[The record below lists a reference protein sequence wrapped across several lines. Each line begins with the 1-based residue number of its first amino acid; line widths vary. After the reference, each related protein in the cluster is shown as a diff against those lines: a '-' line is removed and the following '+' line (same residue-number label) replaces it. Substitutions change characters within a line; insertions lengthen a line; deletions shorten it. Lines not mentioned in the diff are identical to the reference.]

1 MRTHVVLGGGLGNQ
15 LFQLA
20 AGLNVMGQGKL
31 VLETGILTPG
41 SQLETEL
48 NRLHLPENVIVQ
60 QKQNVSN
67 FEKRLIGFCIRE
79 GTKSHTLFIHNLLEL
94 IASVGVSVVRK
105 RIFNVFVNRGIGFDH
120 RLTTV
125 RNNALLVGY
134 FQCYEWPAKVIT
146 TLHKSFFGLSVN
158 HSNMDYYKNM
168 PREFN
173 LLHVRLGDYM
183 NENSFGIPG
192 IKYFSQALE
201 YLYSNVSDARE
212 KDLVV
217 FSDSPDL
224 LNGFIDADILENSH
238 IHDGGNLSPIE
249 TLNLMSKAK
258 NFIISNS
265 TFSWWAAY
273 LSNDEN
279 RTVIAPKPWFSGVAS
294 PKALIPTEW
303 HTEESCFKK

>member
-20 AGLNVMGQGKL
+20 AGLSVMGQGKL

-48 NRLHLPENVIVQ
+48 NRLHLPENVIIQ

-67 FEKRLIGFCIRE
+67 FEKRLISFCIRE
-79 GTKSHTLFIHNLLEL
+79 GTKSHTLFTHNLLEL
-94 IASVGVSVVRK
+94 IASIGVSVVRR
-105 RIFNVFVNRGIGFDH
+105 RIFKVFINRGIGFDY
-120 RLTTV
+120 RLATV
-125 RNNALLVGY
+125 GSNTLLVGY
-134 FQCYEWPAKVIT
+134 FQCYEWPAKVSS
-146 TLHKSFFGLSVN
+146 TLRKSFSSLGVKF
-158 HSNMDYYKNM
+158 SNMDYNTNL
-168 PREFN
+168 PEEFN

-183 NENSFGIPG
+183 NENGFGIPG
-192 IKYFSQALE
+192 MKYFARALE
-201 YLYSNVSDARE
+201 HLYSNVIDAKERE
-212 KDLVV
+212 LVI

-224 LNGFIDADILENSH
+224 LKGFIDAEILENSH

-273 LSNDEN
+273 LSQDEN
-279 RTVIAPKPWFSGVAS
+279 RTVIAPKPWFSRIS
-294 PKALIPTEW
+294 PPKALIPSEW
-303 HTEESCFKK
+303 HTEESFFKK